1 MPASQ
6 GRERKQTGEEPE
18 KSVEFIITTDSH
30 WLKGDPMRNSRFC
43 LLTLPLMLWFAFTTP
58 IPAQQ
63 EAALSE
69 SQIREFLLTA
79 KVIRERSTPKGITSP
94 PRLTLSDGKITHDAS
109 FQKVNEYKGMMEF
122 ADGHREMNFKDSYK
136 FDIAAYELA
145 KMLGLGNMMPVT
157 VGRKYKGDSGAL
169 TWWLPVKMDEATRLK
184 QKLEPPDSDAWNQQ
198 MYKKRIFAEL
208 VCDTDPNL
216 TNLLISADWH
226 IWMIDFSR
234 AFRMQK
240 ELLDP
245 RNIIQSK
252 CARQLLEKM
261 RKLDMKELTVK
272 TGKYLTPDEIKGVMA
287 RRDKIVAI
295 YTDLI
300 AKKGENEV
308 LYDDPSVK

>member
-1 MPASQ
+1 
-6 GRERKQTGEEPE
+6 
-18 KSVEFIITTDSH
+18 
-30 WLKGDPMRNSRFC
+30 MRSSRFW
-43 LLTLPLMLWFAFTTP
+43 LVTLSLMLWYASTTRL
-58 IPAQQ
+58 PAQQ
-63 EAALSE
+63 EPILTEDQMRA
-69 SQIREFLLTA
+69 FLLKAQVT
-79 KVIRERSTPKGITSP
+79 KERITPKGITSP
-94 PRLTLSDGKITHDAS
+94 YRLTLSDGKITHDAA
-109 FQKVNEYKGMMEF
+109 FQRINEYKVMMEF
-122 ADGHREMNFKDSYK
+122 GNGQREINFKDSYK

-145 KMLGLGNMMPVT
+145 KMLGLGDTMPVT
-157 VGRKYKGDSGAL
+157 VGRAYKGESGAMS
-169 TWWLPVKMDEATRLK
+169 WWLPVKMDEATRLK

-240 ELLDP
+240 EL
-245 RNIIQSK
+245 RNPKNVIESK
-252 CARQLLEKM
+252 CARQLLETL
-261 RKLDMKELTVK
+261 RKLDKKELAAK
-272 TGKYLTPDEIKGVMA
+272 TAKYLTPNEITGVMA

-300 AKKGENEV
+300 AKKGEKAV